1 MRSEILNEILTF
13 VLGILVVLGVIFAL
27 QTINRTR
34 ELNTLQVQAVAIN
47 QNYLRLQGL
56 VNEVLVYNQ
65 KYPNP
70 ELTHILQNTR

>member
-56 VNEVLVYNQ
+56 VNDVLVYNQ

>member
-13 VLGILVVLGVIFAL
+13 VLGLLVVLGVIFAL